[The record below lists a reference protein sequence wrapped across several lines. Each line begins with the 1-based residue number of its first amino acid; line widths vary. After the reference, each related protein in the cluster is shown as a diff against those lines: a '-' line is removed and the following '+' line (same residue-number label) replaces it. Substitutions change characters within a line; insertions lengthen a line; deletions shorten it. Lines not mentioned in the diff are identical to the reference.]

1 MRHSSILGGPP
12 LPRSCATLVTCPHP
26 KLVRR
31 QLSARLVH
39 RPLLKP
45 RVLFIVRRPRFRHP
59 EPNDKDQAQR
69 YTGNADESNRAAK
82 IFDDKAEECCAE
94 RCTDARE
101 RPNKALCQV
110 ESARALGE
118 ISH

>member
-1 MRHSSILGGPP
+1 VRVAY
-12 LPRSCATLVTCPHP
+12 RSRA
-26 KLVRR
+26 
-31 QLSARLVH
+31 S
-39 RPLLKP
+39 
-45 RVLFIVRRPRFRHP
+45 F
-59 EPNDKDQAQR
+59 QAQR

-110 ESARALGE
+110 ESARAFGK
-118 ISH
+118 ISHNQCREHAQHTAADTVEQLNANE